1 MQIVS
6 LISHAIP
13 DLSQQSSVGNALDKM
28 ELLKLNQLPIVEE
41 NEFKGLV
48 FEDKLLDFPDQE
60 LRLDALP
67 IEGRSC
73 YVFEN
78 QHFLDALK
86 VAQLNSSDIVAVCN
100 TENRYLGSISVY
112 DIANYLS
119 SQYFVQQT
127 GATLVLSMFERDYSL
142 AELSRL
148 IESNNIKILAAFLET
163 DSSDISKVLVTIKL
177 NQIDFTKVASTFER
191 FNYSIVEYYGETTNT
206 SSDLDRLGSFL
217 RYLDV

>member
-6 LISHAIP
+6 LINQAIP
-13 DLSQQSSVGNALDKM
+13 ELSQQSSIGNALDKM
-28 ELLKLNQLPIVEE
+28 ELLKLNQLPVVEQS
-41 NEFKGLV
+41 EFKGLV
-48 FEDKLLDFPDQE
+48 FEDKLLDFPDQD
-60 LRLDALP
+60 LHLDSLP
-67 IEGRSC
+67 MEGKSC

-78 QHFLDALK
+78 QHFLEALK
-86 VAQLNSSDIVAVCN
+86 VAQLNSSDIVAICN
-100 TENRYLGSISVY
+100 TQNQYIGAVSVA
-112 DIANYLS
+112 DIATYLS

-148 IESNNIKILAAFLET
+148 IETNNIKILAIFLET
-163 DSSDISKVLVTIKL
+163 DPSDMAKVLVTIKL
-177 NQIDFTKVASTFER
+177 NQIDFTKVAATFER
-191 FNYSIVEYYGETTNT
+191 FNYTIVEYYGETSNT

>member
-1 MQIVS
+1 
-6 LISHAIP
+6 
-13 DLSQQSSVGNALDKM
+13 
-28 ELLKLNQLPIVEE
+28 
-41 NEFKGLV
+41 
-48 FEDKLLDFPDQE
+48 
-60 LRLDALP
+60 
-67 IEGRSC
+67 
-73 YVFEN
+73 VFEN

-100 TENRYLGSISVY
+100 TDNRYLGSISVY

-148 IESNNIKILAAFLET
+148 IESNNIKILATFLET

>member
-6 LISHAIP
+6 LINQAIP
-13 DLSQQSSVGNALDKM
+13 ELSQQSSIGNALDKM
-28 ELLKLNQLPIVEE
+28 ELLKLNQLPVVEQS
-41 NEFKGLV
+41 EFKGLV
-48 FEDKLLDFPDQE
+48 FEDKLLDFPDQN
-60 LRLDALP
+60 LHLDSLP
-67 IEGRSC
+67 MEGKSC
-73 YVFEN
+73 YVFES

-100 TENRYLGSISVY
+100 AENQYLGSISVS
-112 DIANYLS
+112 DIATFLS

-148 IESNNIKILAAFLET
+148 IETNNIKILASFLET
-163 DSSDISKVLVTIKL
+163 DPSDIAKVLVTIKL
-177 NQIDFTKVASTFER
+177 NQIDFTKVAATFER
-191 FNYSIVEYYGETTNT
+191 FNYTIVEYYGETSNT